1 MKTKERIL
9 NKALE
14 LFNEEGV
21 KEVTLRRIAGA
32 LEISQGNLNYH
43 YKTKAEIISALY
55 FQLVSYLDEEMNKIV
70 QQQSILS
77 LIYESSYIT
86 MKTMYDFRFILKD
99 FYSVLNADSSL
110 KDHYLGLQQTRKQQY
125 LYLFGKMTE
134 EGLIRE
140 AEFESEYDH
149 LYERMN
155 ILGDNWINAAELFQ
169 HKGNSMIVHYHK
181 LLFEVI
187 YPYLTE
193 KGKSEYF
200 KLAEF

>member
-1 MKTKERIL
+1 M

-14 LFNEEGV
+14 LFNGEGV

-43 YKTKAEIISALY
+43 FKTKAEIISGLY
-55 FQLVSYLDEEMNKIV
+55 FQLVGHMDEEMNKVV

-77 LIYESSYIT
+77 LIYKSTYVS
-86 MKTMYDFRFILKD
+86 MKILYDYRFILKD
-99 FYSVLNADSSL
+99 LYSVLNADLVL
-110 KDHYLGLQQTRKQQY
+110 KEHYLELQKTRKQQY
-125 LYLFGKMTE
+125 LYLFGKMIE
-134 EGLIRE
+134 EDLIRA
-140 AEFESEYDH
+140 AEFEAEYDH

-169 HKGNSMIVHYHK
+169 QESQSIISHYHK

-193 KGKSEYF
+193 KGKGEF
-200 KLAEF
+200 LELAHD